1 MTAYVIAEVEI
12 TDPAAYGEYRR
23 RVNAVNARFGGRFVA
38 RGGRIEALEGG
49 WSPERVVIVE
59 FPSMEQALKW
69 YRSADYAELIE
80 LREKSSRFRMI
91 ALEGS

>member
-1 MTAYVIAEVEI
+1 
-12 TDPAAYGEYRR
+12 
-23 RVNAVNARFGGRFVA
+23 
-38 RGGRIEALEGG
+38 
-49 WSPERVVIVE
+49 
-59 FPSMEQALKW
+59 MEQALKW